1 MNPNNP
7 WKTATIVLIVFNLML
22 LCCVGGVLLGL
33 SLGSRSRTIYHGPPT
48 WYRGEPELPL
58 PLEEEARPWLG
69 VYFEMVEEG
78 AVIRDVLLH
87 SPADRAGL
95 QVEDVIIEVEG
106 EAVTFSSPLN
116 EIIEQYR
123 PGEEIELRLL
133 REDDEESVRV
143 RLGIRPPDPEP
154 LPGGGLIPWTPT
166 PPVPN
171 DG

>member
-1 MNPNNP
+1 
-7 WKTATIVLIVFNLML
+7 ML
-22 LCCVGGVLLGL
+22 LCCVGGVVLGGLLGL
-33 SLGSRSRTIYHGPPT
+33 NLGAQSRTIYHEPPT

-116 EIIEQYR
+116 ELIEQYR